1 MGETVTIERAFPVPP
16 ARLWEAWTRPEL
28 FAVWFGTDAVEVP
41 LDRLVLEARAGGR
54 LRATMLLP
62 DGSAKDWEGTFVAVE
77 EPTRLEFTLTD
88 EPGTDPGPPI
98 VVDIAEDAGIGSTL
112 RLRQSSAGFDDEG
125 IAAVTAGYGAFFD
138 VMERVLVAGEAPEPG
153 RAGVVDGGGGAQ
165 R

>member
-1 MGETVTIERAFPVPP
+1 MGETVTIERTFPVPP
-16 ARLWEAWTRPEL
+16 ARLWAAWTRPEL

-41 LDRLVLEARAGGR
+41 LDRVVLEAHVGGR

-62 DGSAKDWEGTFVAVE
+62 DGSVKDWEGTFVAVH

-88 EPGTDPGPPI
+88 EPGTDPGAPI
-98 VVDIAEDAGIGSTL
+98 VVDIAEDGGASSRLT
-112 RLRQSSAGFDDEG
+112 LRQSSAGFDDEG

-138 VMERVLVAGEAPEPG
+138 VMERVLVAVEAPKPG
-153 RAGVVDGGGGAQ
+153 KAGVVDGGGAP